1 MTNLE
6 ILAAAIKLHTG
17 TDSNKFNA
25 IAEALAQSIAGTDKW
40 EQSTA
45 IYTLALPQQPCALA
59 K

>member
-17 TDSNKFNA
+17 TSNNFDA
-25 IAEALAQSIAGTDKW
+25 TAEVLAQSIAGTDK
-40 EQSTA
+40 QQRTA
-45 IYTLALPQQPCALA
+45 IYTLALPQSCAIA

>member
-17 TDSNKFNA
+17 TSNNFDA
-25 IAEALAQSIAGTDKW
+25 TAEVLAQSIAGTDK
-40 EQSTA
+40 QKQNPSV
-45 IYTLALPQQPCALA
+45 YTLALPQSCTRA